1 MPDTENKVQF
11 GLEKVHYAVLE
22 GGAYGT
28 PVPIPGAVNLSLN
41 PVGEMEKFYADNVV
55 YYVSN
60 TNDGY
65 DGDLEVAKF
74 PMQMLQ
80 EVWGF
85 VLSQK
90 DKVLT
95 EMADA
100 VSVTF
105 ALLFQIRGDATR
117 SNFVM
122 YACTGTRPGLEGKT
136 MEEGKRTPTTQKSSI
151 TAVPLE
157 DGKVFARTTKDTPK
171 EVMDNWFKQ
180 VYTGETAPAAE
191 SGAVS

>member
-11 GLEKVHYAVLE
+11 GLEKVHYAILD
-22 GGAYGT
+22 GKTYGT

-41 PVGEMEKFYADNVV
+41 PVGDMEKHYGDNVV
-55 YYVSN
+55 YFVSN

-65 DGDLEVAKF
+65 EGDLEVFKF

-85 VLSQK
+85 VLSQT

-100 VSVTF
+100 PSVTF

-117 SNFVM
+117 SNYVM

-136 MEEGKRTPTTQKSSI
+136 MEKGKKNPTTQKSSL

-180 VYTGETAPAAE
+180 VYTGETEAAAE
-191 SGAVS
+191 SEAAS